1 MNEMKNFNIEDTL
14 TVQMY
19 NIIELESAV
28 KEAGGTFVLLLDKPL
43 HEVLSTFARNG
54 IRINTFQHNTGD

>member
-1 MNEMKNFNIEDTL
+1 MKKDFNIEDML

-19 NIIELESAV
+19 NTIELEAAV
-28 KEAGGTFVLLLDKPL
+28 KEAGGTFALLLDKPL

-54 IRINTFQHNTGD
+54 IRINTFQHSNGG